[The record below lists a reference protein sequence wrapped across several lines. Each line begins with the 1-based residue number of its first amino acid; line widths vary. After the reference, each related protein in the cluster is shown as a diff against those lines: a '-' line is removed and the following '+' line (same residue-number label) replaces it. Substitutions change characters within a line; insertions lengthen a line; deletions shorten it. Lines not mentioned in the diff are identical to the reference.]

1 MAEQGTGWSRL
12 DMSTLVY
19 LDDEHLTDH
28 PLDLLPPPG
37 TGTSTLSVDVE
48 PDVLDELARE
58 AAATG
63 RTVTQVVQDRLRHPA
78 A

>member
-1 MAEQGTGWSRL
+1 MTDLTDWSAL
-12 DMSTLVY
+12 DMNALVF
-19 LDDEHLTDH
+19 LDEPH
-28 PLDLLPPPG
+28 PDLAELPPPG
-37 TGTSTLSVDVE
+37 TSTSSLVVDVE

-63 RTVTQVVQDRLRHPA
+63 RTLTQVAQDRLRHPA